1 MGKEAF
7 AKLVRDKVTGAL
19 GAYGGAYNSSTPAM
33 AQSAIAEAITEY
45 LTAHTTINVLYN
57 GVMTS
62 GGSKDVV
69 TKDTMTITG
78 KCATTGVPSSFQ
90 AWVVK
95 IQSVI
100 ASSFSVAL
108 PGKAGVLATFKPFN
122 PTSNALSIT
131 QSSLKEAWDGNKDNP
146 SQIVWEVICGK
157 ILDWLN
163 SPAGKNPT
171 ATNIPA
177 SRAGASTGTVSI
189 ISINVS

>member
-1 MGKEAF
+1 MGKETF

-19 GAYGGAYNSSTPAM
+19 GANGGMYNSNTPSM

-45 LTAHTTINVLYN
+45 LMTHTTIDVLYN

-62 GGSKDVV
+62 GGSKDSV

-78 KCATTGVPSSFQ
+78 ECATTGVPSSFQ
-90 AWVVK
+90 TWVVK

-100 ASSFSVAL
+100 ASSFSVTL
-108 PGKAGVLATFKPFN
+108 PGKAGVQATFKPFN
-122 PTSNALSIT
+122 PTPNTLSIT
-131 QSSLKEAWDGNKDNP
+131 QSSLKEAWDGNKNNP

-163 SPAGKNPT
+163 SPAGKNPS

-177 SRAGASTGTVSI
+177 SRTGVSTGTVSI
-189 ISINVS
+189 VSINVS